1 MLTDVTWWLSPLL
14 LCASI
19 LLMGRSF
26 FIIYVRKTATR
37 ATTIVAWCSLTFMIG
52 FWTWYLVSGGLWP
65 EEIGQA
71 RFLP

>member
-19 LLMGRSF
+19 LMIGRSF
-26 FIIYVRKTATR
+26 YIIYVRKTSTHVTA
-37 ATTIVAWCSLTFMIG
+37 IVAWCSLVFMIG

-65 EEIGQA
+65 EDMGQA